1 MGSFNAQL
9 SVLRP
14 LFSYFFEISS
24 NVVCALISKTGPGPT
39 GGSVDFFFNKPIMY
53 YLVHSNCF
61 SPYCSGPH
69 LTL

>member
-24 NVVCALISKTGPGPT
+24 NVVCAVISKTGPGPT
-39 GGSVDFFFNKPIMY
+39 GGSVDFFLINQ
-53 YLVHSNCF
+53 
-61 SPYCSGPH
+61 
-69 LTL
+69 